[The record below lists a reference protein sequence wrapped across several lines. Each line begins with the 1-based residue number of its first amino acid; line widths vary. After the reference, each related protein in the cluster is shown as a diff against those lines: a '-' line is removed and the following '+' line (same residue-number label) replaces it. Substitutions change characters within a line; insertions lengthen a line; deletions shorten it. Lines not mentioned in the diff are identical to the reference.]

1 MEIHRCPRT
10 RCEAGISKR
19 RAGQCS
25 PECARRRLRRRKIT
39 ELPAF
44 QNTGYWIEILQPIP
58 KNVQRWFKG
67 GSSGGAVIHR
77 TLSQSRVEPSL
88 NAGDGALP
96 VLPASYICA
105 HALKLPQISEI
116 FESFLPHIF
125 APMPSNCPKYP
136 KYLSPSGLSYLRAC
150 PEIGQNIFLK
160 YLIG

>member
-1 MEIHRCPRT
+1 MEIHSCSRT

-25 PECARRRLRRRKIT
+25 TECARRRLRRRKIT

-58 KNVQRWFKG
+58 KNVQRWFRG

-105 HALKLPQISEI
+105 HAFKLPQISEI
-116 FESFLPHIF
+116 FESCRPFIF
-125 APMPSNCPKYP
+125 ARIYIVFIFSRQGA
-136 KYLSPSGLSYLRAC
+136 LAASYKFVNLHKMS
-150 PEIGQNIFLK
+150 QKSSHNIQ
-160 YLIG
+160 